1 MTVGGMYWGQH
12 WVRGPLARPMALL
25 LAFYWS
31 KQVTLNIRESVKWD
45 AIMEIFGEQHQWL
58 LPFTFTCCCC
68 LVTSIVSDPVVT
80 PCTVPHQDPL
90 SVGFPRARILEWVS
104 ISLTRGSSDPG
115 IKLTSLAYP
124 ALTGRF
130 FTTEP
135 PGKPALSFTHYF
147 IWQICTKHLPCARH
161 WRNNRDTTDRQYSC
175 RPKALIVAYCLLG
188 FPGKR
193 GNQSADV
200 TGVRSE
206 LSLCHVTSI
215 WFWNNVEQQTGSR

>member
-1 MTVGGMYWGQH
+1 MTVGGMYWGHH
-12 WVRGPLARPMALL
+12 WLRGPRARPMALW

-58 LPFTFTCCCC
+58 LPFTFTCCR
-68 LVTSIVSDPVVT
+68 LVISIVSDPFVT
-80 PCTVPHQDPL
+80 PWTVTHQDPL
-90 SVGFPRARILEWVS
+90 SVGFPRQEYWSGLPFPS
-104 ISLTRGSSDPG
+104 PGDFPDPG
-115 IKLTSLAYP
+115 IKHWHP

-135 PGKPALSFTHYF
+135 PGKASLPLTHYF
-147 IWQICTKHLPCARH
+147 IWQICSEHLPCARH

-175 RPKALIVAYCLLG
+175 LSKALTVEYCLVG
-188 FPGKR
+188 FPGKK

-200 TGVRSE
+200 ARVRRE
-206 LSLCHVTSI
+206 LVLCHVTSI
-215 WFWNNVEQQTGSR
+215 WFWNNNKS